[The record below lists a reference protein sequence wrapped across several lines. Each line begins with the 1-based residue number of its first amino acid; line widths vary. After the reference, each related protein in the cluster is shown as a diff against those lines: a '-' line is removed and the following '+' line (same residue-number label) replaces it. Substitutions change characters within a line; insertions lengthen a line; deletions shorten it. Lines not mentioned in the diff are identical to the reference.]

1 MGISM
6 LENSEMGAF
15 APSRMGNKSF
25 VNDSDVDFSNFSI
38 VNKKK
43 EAQKAKDA
51 LEKEFAIN
59 PKYENDC
66 AYLQQRL
73 TEINNRIESDMS
85 KNPSKV
91 IFDRWTAPL
100 NPIAERYKN
109 AIAKNKCVEIAEAAK
124 QAAQQKETLDVL
136 ASVAATPPPI
146 IPQDEEAQK
155 ASAMNKYIIYGV
167 GGVILLI
174 GIVILIKK

>member
-1 MGISM
+1 MGISL

-43 EAQKAKDA
+43 EAQKALDN
-51 LEKEFAIN
+51 LNSIFAMN
-59 PKYENDC
+59 PKMENDC
-66 AYLQQRL
+66 EYLQQRL
-73 TEINNRIESDMS
+73 IEINNRIESETA
-85 KNPSKV
+85 KNPTKV
-91 IFDRWTAPL
+91 TFDRWIAPL
-100 NPIAERYKN
+100 NTIAANYKN
-109 AIAKNKCVEIAEAAK
+109 AIAKNKCVEIAEATK

-146 IPQDEEAQK
+146 IPQDEASQK

>member
-43 EAQKAKDA
+43 EAQKAKDS
-51 LEKEFAIN
+51 LNKEYAIN
-59 PKYENDC
+59 PKYANDC
-66 AYLQQRL
+66 NYLQQRL
-73 TEINNRIESDMS
+73 IEINNRIESNMS
-85 KNPSKV
+85 NNPSKV
-91 IFDRWTAPL
+91 LFDRFTAPL
-100 NPIAERYKN
+100 NEIAQNYKN
-109 AIAKNKCVEIAEAAK
+109 AIAKNRCVEIAEADK

-146 IPQDEEAQK
+146 IPQDEASQK